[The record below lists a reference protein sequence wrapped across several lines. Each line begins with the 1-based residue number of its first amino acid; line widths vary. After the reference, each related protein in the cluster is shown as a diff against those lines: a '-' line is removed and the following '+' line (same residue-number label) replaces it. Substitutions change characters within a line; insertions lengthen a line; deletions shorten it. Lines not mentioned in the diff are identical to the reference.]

1 MKWMHH
7 VTNFGTAGTP
17 GRITA
22 RVSRLLLASFVSTF
36 LIARIVVFLI
46 AEQAVPNMFLYVH
59 STHVH
64 HLNYGICLL
73 SAIGLVLLLARPT
86 GPGLYAGTIGY
97 GIGLALTFDEFGMW
111 LNLNGNGT
119 YNNHLTFDAVVI
131 IASLL
136 GSIALLVS
144 VEQRHPRHWVLAGFV
159 VLLLLAD
166 IFLAVMVNSHG
177 LMAKAFAIQGL

>member
-1 MKWMHH
+1 MKWIHH
-7 VTNFGTAGTP
+7 VSSFGTAGTP

-22 RVSRLLLASFVSTF
+22 RVSRLMLATFVSTF
-36 LIARIVVFLI
+36 LIARMVVFLI
-46 AEQAVPNMFLYVH
+46 AEQAVPNMFMFVH
-59 STHVH
+59 GTHVH

-86 GPGLYAGTIGY
+86 GPGLYAATIGY

-111 LNLNGNGT
+111 LSLGGS
-119 YNNHLTFDAVVI
+119 YNSHLTFDAIVI

-136 GSIALLVS
+136 GSISLLVS
-144 VEQRHPRHWVLAGFV
+144 VEQRHPRHLVLAGFV
-159 VLLLLAD
+159 ILLLVAD

-177 LMAKAFAIQGL
+177 LMAKAFSIQGL